1 MVELEIILK
10 DVMQEITLMF
20 CKARLREMAAM
31 RAAREEA
38 MEEEERANR
47 WAFEWDPLHC
57 RDHHLRRHSFQNKGT
72 AMTGMTSRDSVSL
85 RLT

>member
-10 DVMQEITLMF
+10 DAMHEITLMF

-47 WAFEWDPLHC
+47 LANRTFFITMNIIFGIIVVV
-57 RDHHLRRHSFQNKGT
+57 R
-72 AMTGMTSRDSVSL
+72 
-85 RLT
+85 

>member
-1 MVELEIILK
+1 MRVVELEIILK
-10 DVMQEITLMF
+10 DVMQEITLIF

-47 WAFEWDPLHC
+47 WASEWDPL
-57 RDHHLRRHSFQNKGT
+57 HHLRRHSFQTKGT
-72 AMTGMTSRDSVSL
+72 AMTGTTSRDSVSL
-85 RLT
+85 RST

>member
-1 MVELEIILK
+1 MEIILK
-10 DVMQEITLMF
+10 DVMHEITLMF

-47 WAFEWDPLHC
+47 WASGIHFIATNIIFVVIIFKPKEPP
-57 RDHHLRRHSFQNKGT
+57 
-72 AMTGMTSRDSVSL
+72 
-85 RLT
+85 

>member
-47 WAFEWDPLHC
+47 WARP
-57 RDHHLRRHSFQNKGT
+57 S
-72 AMTGMTSRDSVSL
+72 SSSS
-85 RLT
+85 

>member
-1 MVELEIILK
+1 MEIILK

-47 WAFEWDPLHC
+47 WAHRTF
-57 RDHHLRRHSFQNKGT
+57 FI
-72 AMTGMTSRDSVSL
+72 AMKIIFSITVVVR
-85 RLT
+85 